1 GCRSGRTSSPE
12 RRTCI
17 RWRPSCWGSARGSA
31 ACTRSGRRCRSAS
44 IGCTSGA
51 PRRTCGTSRPLRS
64 NPGRGPSRRSACSGT
79 RRPCPDRCPVPGV
92 PRRRGAT
99 PRPDGA
105 WRARIPSP
113 CIRGVGT
120 CGRRSLWKIRFYICV
135 YGGGIESRSSEGAF
149 MNEMEITRSS
159 AFTATAAGAAERVTA
174 FLRKVYGWM
183 FVGLGLTGAV
193 AVGVA
198 SSPTLVQ
205 TIFSNRILFFGLILA
220 ELGMV
225 FYLSARVDKLAP
237 STASAVFLVYSALNG
252 ATLSFIFLAYTGAS
266 IATTFFVAAGM
277 FGALAL
283 YGTTTKRSLAGV
295 GQFVF
300 MGLIGV
306 VLASV
311 VGLFWHNAALQF
323 AISVV
328 GVIVFTGLTAWDAQR
343 LKARARAVPEGR
355 VGSYAVVGALSLYL
369 DFINLFL
376 FLLRFLGNRRS

>member
-1 GCRSGRTSSPE
+1 
-12 RRTCI
+12 
-17 RWRPSCWGSARGSA
+17 
-31 ACTRSGRRCRSAS
+31 
-44 IGCTSGA
+44 
-51 PRRTCGTSRPLRS
+51 
-64 NPGRGPSRRSACSGT
+64 
-79 RRPCPDRCPVPGV
+79 
-92 PRRRGAT
+92 
-99 PRPDGA
+99 
-105 WRARIPSP
+105 
-113 CIRGVGT
+113 
-120 CGRRSLWKIRFYICV
+120 
-135 YGGGIESRSSEGAF
+135 
-149 MNEMEITRSS
+149 MNEMEITPSS
-159 AFTATAAGAAERVTA
+159 AFTATAAGAERVTA

-225 FYLSARVDKLAP
+225 FYLSARVDKMAP

-300 MGLIGV
+300 MGLIGLI
-306 VLASV
+306 LASV
-311 VGLFWHNAALQF
+311 VGFFWKNQALQF

-343 LKARARAVPEGR
+343 LKAMAVAVPEGR